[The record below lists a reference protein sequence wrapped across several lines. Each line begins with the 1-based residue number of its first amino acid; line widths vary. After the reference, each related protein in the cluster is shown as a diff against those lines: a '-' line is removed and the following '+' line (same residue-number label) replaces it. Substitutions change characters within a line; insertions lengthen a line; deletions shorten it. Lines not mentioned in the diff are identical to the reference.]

1 MNVILLFL
9 YSVCIERASNE
20 GGSLDGWGGPGYD
33 NCEALL
39 GTEFSKLGLDHPLVK
54 HADILTL
61 IHQCLLQG

>member
-1 MNVILLFL
+1 MIVVLLFS
-9 YSVCIERASNE
+9 YSVGIERLQNE

-54 HADILTL
+54 DAGILTL
-61 IHQCLLQG
+61 IN